1 MDMSDAWT
9 LHTPVARLITLKE
22 LSQASES
29 EPDGAPSSVNKLK
42 REARTHFDAVAL
54 HITNERWRERWKS
67 MCVSQVE
74 NVLDGLE
81 RDDEDEK
88 MTDEEREKEEKAER
102 WRACP
107 SLLREECTMIGL
119 GVCCI
124 FRTFRVE

>member
-9 LHTPVARLITLKE
+9 LHTPVARLITLQE
-22 LSQASES
+22 LSQTSES

-88 MTDEEREKEEKAER
+88 MTDEEREKEEKKIHHQQFGYVDVPQQSPIR
-102 WRACP
+102 RSP
-107 SLLREECTMIGL
+107 SS
-119 GVCCI
+119 
-124 FRTFRVE
+124 F